1 MRLLNPELDID
12 AVRRA
17 FARDRFVVVPDFLD
31 TATARLLHG
40 TLRGPVPW
48 EFWSRGDRGT
58 AVVAPECW
66 ATMTDDARAA
76 LVPPPPTSVDR
87 FHFAYERIT
96 PDTRS
101 ADAGIRTLGGFVDA
115 LNGSGYLELMRHLAG
130 DERVNKVDGAFSRYR
145 RGHYLSPHTDANK
158 DQVRLVAHVIGL
170 TPVWEEHWGGTLTLC
185 TPAGTPEAI
194 VPPRFNTLVLFEVPR
209 WHFVSPVQAH
219 ASRYSFFGWL
229 VERNLEVGSTD
240 ATRVLG

>member
-12 AVRRA
+12 SVRQA
-17 FARDRFVVVPDFLD
+17 FARDRFVVVPDFLNA
-31 TATARLLHG
+31 ATAGLLQE
-40 TLRGPVPW
+40 TLRGPLPW
-48 EFWSRGDRGT
+48 EFWSRGDGGT
-58 AVVAPECW
+58 AVVAPERW
-66 ATMTDDARAA
+66 ATMAEDARAA
-76 LVPPPPTSVDR
+76 LVPPPPSVDR

-115 LNGSGYLELMRHLAG
+115 LNGTGYLGLMRHLAG
-130 DERVNKVDGAFSRYR
+130 DARVNKVDGAFSRYR

-170 TPVWEEHWGGTLTLC
+170 TPVWQAHWGGTLTLC
-185 TPAGTPEAI
+185 TPAGIPAAR
-194 VPPRFNTLVLFEVPR
+194 VSPSYNTLVLFEVPR

-229 VERNLEVGSTD
+229 VERDHEARSTD